1 MLPPLPPPLLL
12 PALEGEG
19 PLQQQLFT
27 FFSAAKHGERKV
39 ITFHVLPASKEVEMK
54 LRQAVGLSGNT
65 LTGLLTSLHTNFPEL
80 ADRLEY
86 LLSPLSYHPRYF

>member
-1 MLPPLPPPLLL
+1 MLPPPLPL

-27 FFSAAKHGERKV
+27 FFSAAKHEERKV
-39 ITFHVLPASKEVEMK
+39 VTFHILPTSKEVEMK
-54 LRQAVGLSGNT
+54 LRQAVDLSRNT
-65 LTGLLTSLHTNFPEL
+65 LQGLLTSLSTDFPEL
-80 ADRLEY
+80 TVRLEY